1 MNKKIKMFTLFSGY
15 DSQMMGLIDAVKNF
29 KDRFSVELIG
39 WSDINSL
46 VQLVHNLAFPEYANR
61 FYPDVSKI
69 NWSQVEDFDI
79 LFYSSPCQNASR
91 AGRREGFEKGSGT
104 ESSLIW
110 EVERAIAS

>member
-1 MNKKIKMFTLFSGY
+1 MFTLFSGY

-61 FYPDVSKI
+61 CYPDVSKI

-91 AGRREGFEKGSGT
+91 AGRREGIEKGSGT
-104 ESSLIW
+104 ESSLIL
-110 EVERAIAS
+110 EVYRAIS

>member
-61 FYPDVSKI
+61 CYPDVSKI
-69 NWSQVEDFDI
+69 K
-79 LFYSSPCQNASR
+79 SS
-91 AGRREGFEKGSGT
+91 
-104 ESSLIW
+104 
-110 EVERAIAS
+110 